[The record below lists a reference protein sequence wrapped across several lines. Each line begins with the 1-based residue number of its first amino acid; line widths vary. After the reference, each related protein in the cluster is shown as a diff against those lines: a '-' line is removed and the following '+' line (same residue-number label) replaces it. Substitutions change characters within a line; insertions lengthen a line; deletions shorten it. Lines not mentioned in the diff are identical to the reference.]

1 MQFGANIMF
10 SAYRRVKVMKSEKA
24 MEDLNTWLQMKK
36 TAMQTDSQ
44 IKIAHAWRRW
54 QVSTLLSFWLII
66 ATVVES

>member
-1 MQFGANIMF
+1 
-10 SAYRRVKVMKSEKA
+10 MKSEKA